1 MKIKIYDNSSWQWDR
16 VKVCEDFI
24 LSGEG
29 GGKYLLT
36 LYFDK

>member
-1 MKIKIYDNSSWQWDR
+1 MTIKRYDNSSWQWD
-16 VKVCEDFI
+16 KVCEDFI